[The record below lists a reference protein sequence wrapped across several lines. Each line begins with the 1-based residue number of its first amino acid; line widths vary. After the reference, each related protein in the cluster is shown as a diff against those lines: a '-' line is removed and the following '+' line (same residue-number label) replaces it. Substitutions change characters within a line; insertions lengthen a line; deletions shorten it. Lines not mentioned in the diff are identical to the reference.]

1 MDLEYLAFLENM
13 LTENRKERFEQ
24 VLAHRSNHFTVV
36 IEDVFQ
42 LHNTSAVMRSCEVFG
57 IQQLNVIEERYTKSI
72 DKEIAMGAQKQVWLT
87 RNSLLYLDI
96 KKIKI

>member
-1 MDLEYLAFLENM
+1 MDLEYLAFLENI